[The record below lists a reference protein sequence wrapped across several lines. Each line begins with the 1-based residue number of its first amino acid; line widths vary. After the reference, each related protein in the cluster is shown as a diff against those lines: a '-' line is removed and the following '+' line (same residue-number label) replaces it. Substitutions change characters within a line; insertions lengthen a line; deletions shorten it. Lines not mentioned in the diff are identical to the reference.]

1 MPFEMVSP
9 KIIKQNVDVE
19 LLQQDN
25 KGGLDQGNTE
35 ES

>member
-1 MPFEMVSP
+1 MVSP